1 MVRWVVG
8 KVVRTQVE
16 VGVDAKMEVGVDA
29 EHHGVGVVIGNQLV
43 GLVGA
48 GQEMVRLR
56 GND

>member
-1 MVRWVVG
+1 MG

-43 GLVGA
+43 GLVRA
-48 GQEMVRLR
+48 GQEMMRLR
-56 GND
+56 GNN